1 MSRVRILLAD
11 DHPGSMD
18 RLEDLLDPAFDIV
31 GKVENG
37 EALVAA
43 ALQLHP
49 DVIVTDISMPIL
61 NGIDAALKLRQLGSR
76 ARIIFLTVHSGRNF
90 ELACIKA
97 GGAGYVLKP
106 RLADDL
112 MPALRE
118 VLEGRMFL
126 SVPAGRTN

>member
-1 MSRVRILLAD
+1 MNRVRILLAD
-11 DHPGSMD
+11 DHPGSTD
-18 RLEDLLDPAFDIV
+18 RLEDFLGPAFDIV
-31 GKVENG
+31 GKVKDG

-76 ARIIFLTVHSGRNF
+76 AKIIFLTVHCDRNF

-97 GGAGYVLKP
+97 GGAGYVVKP

-112 MPALRE
+112 MPALHE
-118 VLEGRMFL
+118 VL
-126 SVPAGRTN
+126 AGRKFVSAAPTLTN